1 MNKMAH
7 ELQVVQA
14 FSALTIPEQIVRDSN
29 IRELI
34 EGMITETNSVKDES
48 SRLARLRQ
56 EEKDGNFASNLLK
69 GREGKVKAAQL
80 DLNQAMGRLTQ
91 RSSQLLVVN
100 TAISKVLSDQQVV
113 LLKQQELLGEQA
125 QELKRQNE
133 KILEQQEQLA
143 EQQKGLN
150 AANQGLLEAK
160 GVTQEQA
167 IKLVGCV
174 TRVEAAE
181 SKIDAANEALRSAL
195 KNDMQGV
202 VAQCDE
208 RVGEA
213 LVELRS
219 SQQEFERRQD
229 ETTHTWSTRVRDAL
243 GQLATDTEAFRS
255 DVTAQL
261 QTHMQAMSTAL
272 AAHDVAATQ
281 TTLVASQVETKQ
293 KGLESTLASLQ
304 AQHAKTVRQNR
315 IAFAIVACV
324 AVLSLGWQVANHF
337 FAA

>member
-1 MNKMAH
+1 MNQSTH
-7 ELQVVQA
+7 EQQVVEA
-14 FSALTIPEQIVRDSN
+14 FSAITIPEQIVRDSN

-34 EGMITETNSVKDES
+34 AGMVAETKSVKEES
-48 SRLARLRQ
+48 GRLERLRKEQ
-56 EEKDGNFASNLLK
+56 KEGNFVSNLWND
-69 GREGKVKAAQL
+69 RDEKVKAAQL

-100 TAISKVLSDQQVV
+100 TAISKVLSDQQIL
-113 LLKQQELLGEQA
+113 LLKQQELLAEQA
-125 QELKRQNE
+125 HELKRQNE
-133 KILEQQEQLA
+133 QILEQQEQLA

-150 AANQGLLEAK
+150 AANQGLLEAR

-174 TRVEAAE
+174 TRVTEAE

-195 KNDMQGV
+195 RNEMQGV

-208 RVGEA
+208 RVDGA

-219 SQQEFERRQD
+219 SQRDFERRQD
-229 ETTHTWSTRVRDAL
+229 ETTHTWGTRVRDAL
-243 GQLATDTEAFRS
+243 GQLAASSEAFRS

-261 QTHMQAMSTAL
+261 QTHIQATSTAF

-281 TTLVASQVETKQ
+281 TALVASQVETKQ
-293 KGLESTLASLQ
+293 KVLESTVASLQ
-304 AQHAKTVRQNR
+304 AHQAKTAQGNR
-315 IAFAIVACV
+315 IALAIVGCV
-324 AVLSLGWQVANHF
+324 AILSLGWQVAHHF

>member
-1 MNKMAH
+1 MNNSVS
-7 ELQVVQA
+7 ELQVVEA

-34 EGMITETNSVKDES
+34 EGMVADTNAVKDES
-48 SRLARLRQ
+48 GRLERLRR
-56 EEKDGNFASNLLK
+56 EKKDGNFFSNMWND
-69 GREGKVKAAQL
+69 RDEKVQAAQL

-100 TAISKVLSDQQVV
+100 TAISKVLSDQQNI
-113 LLKQQELLGEQA
+113 LLKQQELLAEQA
-125 QELKRQNE
+125 QELKRQND
-133 KILEQQEQLA
+133 KILEQQGQLA
-143 EQQKGLN
+143 EQQKGLK
-150 AANQGLLEAK
+150 AANQGLLEAR

-167 IKLVGCV
+167 IQLVGCV
-174 TRVEAAE
+174 TRVTAAE
-181 SKIDAANEALRSAL
+181 SKIDAANAALRSAL
-195 KNDMQGV
+195 KDDIRGL

-208 RVGEA
+208 RVGGA

-219 SQQEFERRQD
+219 SQQDFERRQE

-243 GQLATDTEAFRS
+243 GELTTNSEAFRS
-255 DVTAQL
+255 DVTARL
-261 QTHMQAMSTAL
+261 RTHMQATSTAL

-281 TTLVASQVETKQ
+281 ATLVASQVETRQ
-293 KGLESTLASLQ
+293 KGLESTVASLQ
-304 AQHAKTVRQNR
+304 AQQAKTARKNR

-324 AVLSLGWQVANHF
+324 AVLSLGWQVALHF

>member
-1 MNKMAH
+1 MNNSAR

-34 EGMITETNSVKDES
+34 EGMIAETKSVNDEGL
-48 SRLARLRQ
+48 RLKRLRQ
-56 EEKDGNFASNLLK
+56 EQKDGNFVSNLWND
-69 GREGKVKAAQL
+69 REEKVKAAQL

-100 TAISKVLSDQQVV
+100 TAISKVLSDQQIL
-113 LLKQQELLGEQA
+113 LLKQQKLLAEQA
-125 QELKRQNE
+125 HELKRQNE

-174 TRVEAAE
+174 TRVTEAE
-181 SKIDAANEALRSAL
+181 SKIDAANQAVRSAL
-195 KNDMQGV
+195 RNEMQGV

-208 RVGEA
+208 RVHGA

-219 SQQEFERRQD
+219 SQQDFERRQD

-243 GQLATDTEAFRS
+243 GELETLSDAFRS
-255 DVTAQL
+255 DVTARL
-261 QTHMQAMSTAL
+261 QTHMQETLTAL

-281 TTLVASQVETKQ
+281 TALVASQVETRQ
-293 KGLESTLASLQ
+293 KGLESIVVSLQ
-304 AQHAKTVRQNR
+304 AQQAKTAWQNR
-315 IAFAIVACV
+315 VAFAIVACM
-324 AVLSLGWQVANHF
+324 AVLSLGWQVAHHF